1 MEQHGNAMLLICGRT
16 ETQAWQK
23 SVFPHADA
31 LLFVEGRVRFRLP
44 NGEIVNSGT
53 APSVLLAY
61 GQGNAQALRNAGI
74 AGARYRKAEMLV
86 GTKASQF
93 YLSRTP
99 EDCIVQ

>member
-1 MEQHGNAMLLICGRT
+1 MEQHGNGMLLICGRT

-23 SVFPHADA
+23 SVFPRADA

-53 APSVLLAY
+53 APSVRLAY
-61 GQGNAQALRNAGI
+61 AQGNAQALRNVGI

-93 YLSRTP
+93 
-99 EDCIVQ
+99 